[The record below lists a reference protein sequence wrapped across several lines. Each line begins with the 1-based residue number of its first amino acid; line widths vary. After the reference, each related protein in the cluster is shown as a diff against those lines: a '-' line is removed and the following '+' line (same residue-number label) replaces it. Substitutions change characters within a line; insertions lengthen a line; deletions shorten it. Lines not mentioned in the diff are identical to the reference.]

1 MGERYELQI
10 YENIRKNKPAKGLVN
25 IKQYLTE
32 NEISE
37 LYKLAMYSKIQL
49 VLIEFNMYGE
59 KSEYE
64 DIYII
69 DKDSCIITYQIINK
83 CFALIL

>member
-1 MGERYELQI
+1 
-10 YENIRKNKPAKGLVN
+10 
-25 IKQYLTE
+25 
-32 NEISE
+32 
-37 LYKLAMYSKIQL
+37 MYSKIQL

-69 DKDSCIITYQIINK
+69 DKDGCIITY
-83 CFALIL
+83 